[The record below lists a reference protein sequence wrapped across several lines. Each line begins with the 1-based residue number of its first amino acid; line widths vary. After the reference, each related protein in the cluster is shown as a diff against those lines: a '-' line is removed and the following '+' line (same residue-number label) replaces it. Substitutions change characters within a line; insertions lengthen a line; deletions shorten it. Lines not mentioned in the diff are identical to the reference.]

1 MFFKKIKIFLKRL
14 FQTKNFYLN
23 EYYIDIIKNAHVYL
37 NEKIKIC
44 FPDNDKSFR
53 EYILYTQP
61 IPEIIIYVVVT
72 YYSKSL
78 QILYLKKELPIDLF
92 NFLKNYQRTDFICNE
107 EIISIIEVKR
117 SECKW
122 VEKGWGQ
129 KLCDKWIKKIEIEN
143 LKRINWEKWK
153 NFQKKINKEN
163 NELII

>member
-23 EYYIDIIKNAHVYL
+23 EYYIDIIKNALVYL

-107 EIISIIEVKR
+107 EIIQVVITINSLIVIDQIIEIRKI
-117 SECKW
+117 E
-122 VEKGWGQ
+122 
-129 KLCDKWIKKIEIEN
+129 IKKFEKIEIEN